1 MTTKPPNGESDDQ
14 KKPSLRQKLHAATG
28 DREAEAEALAEQ
40 SRGVDVDAAKTAVQ
54 KAHGDR
60 QSSEATDS
68 DNDIASP
75 SDAEES
81 AGERSP

>member
-1 MTTKPPNGESDDQ
+1 M
-14 KKPSLRQKLHAATG
+14 LVR
-28 DREAEAEALAEQ
+28 AEALAEQ
-40 SRGVDVDAAKTAVQ
+40 TRGVDVDVAKIAVQ

-60 QSSEATDS
+60 QNSEATDS

-81 AGERSP
+81 AKERAP